1 MRGVLIVARWEI
13 LRSRGVL
20 NREYI
25 ILFLVA
31 LLLLALFAVSASDMH
46 IEMNERIYSVAIVGD
61 EYLPLISS
69 DNRFEVFLTDESGG
83 FNALEEGKVDILVMD
98 NNVYLYD
105 REKSY
110 AALNALEDTS
120 KSYKTNLLNSKVE
133 SGDFEFYNAF
143 PVWIRTEYLK
153 RPESFALPSIREED
167 VTEKEKR
174 VDDGLKTTL
183 SPTQRRDLPQTD
195 GEDFKSSESSDGRGN
210 IRERLFEDGS
220 FTTPSEL
227 TPPLPF
233 GSIVV
238 SFIFIFPLYFLTQ
251 LYSSS
256 IMEERINRRGE
267 LLLVA
272 PIKTW
277 ELVLGKL
284 LPYLALS
291 ISITTATLIYLR
303 IEALDI
309 AVINLI
315 LLPVAL
321 FFLATFFLA
330 GILTRSFKE
339 LTFISV
345 FFAAIT
351 SGYLFF
357 PAVFM
362 NIHAISSISPMTLV
376 IRILDGEWIT
386 IQEYIFSTTPFYLT
400 ALMLFAGG
408 ILIFREEDLF
418 TEKPVREK
426 VLDIFDSFLRRAK
439 RTHIFVAV
447 LLLSMVLIPFAY
459 MAELMSIS
467 LLFSIPLPYSVIG
480 VILAA
485 ASVEEIVKSMGPATA
500 LVRGIVESNIKNAL
514 ILGFVS
520 GFGFFLGEKLLLF
533 LAITSITGSIFGVS
547 IFFTGKLILPLLL
560 HTTTAMILSFGVYR
574 HKKGGFLPFLTL
586 SIAVHCLYNLTI
598 VWGYLF
604 G

>member
-1 MRGVLIVARWEI
+1 
-13 LRSRGVL
+13 
-20 NREYI
+20 
-25 ILFLVA
+25 
-31 LLLLALFAVSASDMH
+31 
-46 IEMNERIYSVAIVGD
+46 MNDRIYSVAIVGD
-61 EYLPLISS
+61 EYMPLISS
-69 DNRFEVFLTDESGG
+69 DNRFEIFLTDESGG
-83 FNALEEGKVDILVMD
+83 FEALDSGKVDILVKGD
-98 NNVYLYD
+98 DAYLYD
-105 REKSY
+105 LEKSY
-110 AALNALEDTS
+110 AALSALEDTS
-120 KSYKTNLLNSKVE
+120 KAYKTNLLNSRVE
-133 SGDFEFYNAF
+133 YENLEFYDAF

-153 RPESFALPSIREED
+153 RAESFALPSIREED
-167 VTEKEKR
+167 AAEKEKANENG
-174 VDDGLKTTL
+174 VQTTR
-183 SPTQRRDLPQTD
+183 SPTQRRDLIQAP
-195 GEDFKSSESSDGRGN
+195 GEDFKPSESSGERGS
-210 IRERLFEDGS
+210 IKERLFEDS
-220 FTTPSEL
+220 SLTTPSEL

-233 GSIVV
+233 GSIVI

-277 ELVLGKL
+277 ELVVGKL
-284 LPYLALS
+284 LPYLVLS
-291 ISITTATLIYLR
+291 ISITTAILIYLG
-303 IEALDI
+303 IEALNI
-309 AVINLI
+309 AAINLI

-376 IRILDGEWIT
+376 IRILEGDWIN
-386 IQEYIFSTTPFYLT
+386 IQEYLFSTAPFYLT
-400 ALMLFAGG
+400 ALTLFAGG

-426 VLDIFDSFLRRAK
+426 ILDIFDLFLRRAK
-439 RTHIFVAV
+439 LTHVCIAV
-447 LLLSMVLIPFAY
+447 LLLSMMLIPFAY

-480 VILAA
+480 VIF
-485 ASVEEIVKSMGPATA
+485 ASACVEEIVKSMGPAT
-500 LVRGIVESNIKNAL
+500 VFMRGIVKSNTRNAL
-514 ILGFVS
+514 FLGFVS
-520 GFGFFLGEKLLLF
+520 GFGFFLGEKLLLL
-533 LAITSITGSIFGVS
+533 LAITSITGSIFGAS

-574 HKKGGFLPFLTL
+574 HKKGGFLPFLAL
-586 SIAVHCLYNLTI
+586 SVIVHCLYNLTI

-604 G
+604 E